1 MWSIEEIPNNP
12 FLPGYPIYPSNFVG
26 RSKDVE
32 TILRYL
38 PRVIRQGIPEHFF
51 ITGKWGMGKT
61 SFIQYVASIVE
72 KDYNMIPIYINN
84 EGSNTIEDLIANL
97 LEILFKEF
105 DKTSWGQ
112 KIIENFTNRF
122 SGLSF
127 GGFGITFNE
136 KSEIVSNVKENFREF
151 LIEICDDLDENEN
164 GIFIIIDDVNG
175 LSETPDF
182 ANWYK
187 GLFETLGFYND
198 YVPIVFCLVT
208 YPAKFDQLCEQNPSF
223 SRMFNLITIDKLDD
237 KDIREFFIN
246 NFQNIN
252 IKFEK
257 EQYLDDMVYYS
268 WGMPLIMQ
276 QIGDSIFWNLEG
288 CCIDENVVY
297 DGIKNAAFNLKNK
310 PLKNTLKKI
319 KSPHYKSILL
329 KLGKN
334 KLINFNKSQL
344 TDFLNE
350 TEINVL
356 DDFIDKMLSLNII
369 ESVDEECGEYEFKNI
384 LYFAYFLIIS
394 TFDDV

>member
-1 MWSIEEIPNNP
+1 
-12 FLPGYPIYPSNFVG
+12 
-26 RSKDVE
+26 
-32 TILRYL
+32 
-38 PRVIRQGIPEHFF
+38 
-51 ITGKWGMGKT
+51 MGKT

-84 EGSNTIEDLIANL
+84 EGSNTINDLIANL

-112 KIIENFTNRF
+112 KIIDNFSDR
-122 SGLSF
+122 F

-136 KSEIVSNVKENFREF
+136 KPEIISNVKENFREF
-151 LIEICDDLDENEN
+151 LIEICDDLEENEN
-164 GIFIIIDDVNG
+164 GIFFIIDDVNG

-198 YVPIVFCLVT
+198 YIPIVFCLVT

-237 KDIREFFIN
+237 EDIREFFIN
-246 NFQNIN
+246 NFNKLN
-252 IKFEK
+252 VKFEK
-257 EQYLDDMVYYS
+257 EQYLNDMVYYS

-276 QIGDSIFWNLEG
+276 QIGDSIFWNIDG
-288 CCIDENVVY
+288 DCIDENIVY
-297 DGIKNAAFNLKNK
+297 EGIKNAAFNLKNK

-319 KSPHYKSILL
+319 KSPHYKNILL

-334 KLINFNKSQL
+334 KLINFNRNQL
-344 TDFLNE
+344 EEISNE
-350 TEINVL
+350 TELNVL
-356 DDFIDKMLSLNII
+356 DDFIDKMLNLNII
-369 ESVDEECGEYEFKNI
+369 ESVDDDCEEYEFKNI
-384 LYFAYFLIIS
+384 LYFTYFLIIS
-394 TFDDV
+394 TFEDV